1 MAKEILLP
9 SKAFPQ
15 KNFQKVAFF
24 SAPQNVVQLTTFHQQ
39 ITTTSPQ
46 NTTQKITHFAKPP
59 VKTLLPPPT
68 KKSPNY
74 I

>member
-24 SAPQNVVQLTTFHQQ
+24 SAPQNVVQLTRFTSK
-39 ITTTSPQ
+39 SPQ
-46 NTTQKITHFAKPP
+46 LHH
-59 VKTLLPPPT
+59 KTPR
-68 KKSPNY
+68 KKSHISQNPL
-74 I
+74 